1 MFKQMNEEK
10 LNISTRKFLKNVG
23 VNSQR
28 IIETSI
34 RDAVDS
40 KKIIST
46 KNVNVVMSLKIED
59 LDVGE
64 KIEGVIEVEI

>member
-1 MFKQMNEEK
+1 MNEEK

-34 RDAVDS
+34 RDAVNS
-40 KKIIST
+40 GKIKESGNI
-46 KNVNVVMSLKIED
+46 NVKVALNIEK
-59 LDVGE
+59 LHINE
-64 KIEGVIEVEI
+64 IIEGQIEIEI

>member
-1 MFKQMNEEK
+1 MNEEK

>member
-1 MFKQMNEEK
+1 MNEEK

-34 RDAVDS
+34 RNAVDS

-46 KNVNVVMSLKIED
+46 KNVNVVMSLKIKD
-59 LDVGE
+59 LNVDE
-64 KIEGVIEVEI
+64 EIDGVIEVEI